1 MSYDKEVDPYE
12 AWGVYGPE
20 WVKIKQIEN
29 DEEFLSAAHRF
40 RYYRPAPN
48 WPTPDELAMF
58 DYQQEL
64 NVRVLISNI
73 RTSKAINSLISK

>member
-1 MSYDKEVDPYE
+1 MKYNEEIGPYK
-12 AWGVYGPE
+12 AWEVYGPE
-20 WVKIKQIEN
+20 WVKIKQIED
-29 DEEFLSAAHRF
+29 DEEFLSAANQF

-48 WPTPDELAMF
+48 WPTPDELVMF

-73 RTSKAINSLISK
+73 RISKAINSLI